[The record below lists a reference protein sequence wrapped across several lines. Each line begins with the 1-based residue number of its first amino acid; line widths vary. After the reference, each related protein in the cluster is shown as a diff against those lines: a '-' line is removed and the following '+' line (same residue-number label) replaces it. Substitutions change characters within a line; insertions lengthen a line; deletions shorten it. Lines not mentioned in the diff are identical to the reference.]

1 MMRLIQRTSTIGRE
15 KEVVMRNQV
24 LTVVF
29 FILAGAL
36 LGPRGVTAD
45 DLEETEKMIESMN
58 DRMAKASIEADT
70 VTIFLHYAEDIIS
83 MPNYGK
89 MVKGKEALKKQDA
102 EMRKAGMKIHSL
114 DYATVNLWICGDL
127 VCEIGTYGISLTL
140 PGMSKPVADN
150 GKYLNI
156 WEKQSN
162 GSFKI
167 KVEIWN
173 TDVNPWGT

>member
-1 MMRLIQRTSTIGRE
+1 MG
-15 KEVVMRNQV
+15 NQIFR
-24 LTVVF
+24 VVF
-29 FILAGAL
+29 
-36 LGPRGVTAD
+36 LGLSIVFFGSRGVTAD
-45 DLEETEKMIESMN
+45 DLEETKKMIENMN
-58 DRMAKASIEADT
+58 DRIAKASIEADT
-70 VTIFLHYAEDIIS
+70 VTIFLHYAEDVVS
-83 MPNYGK
+83 MPNYGE
-89 MVKGKEALKKQDA
+89 MIRGKAALKKQDA

-114 DYATVNLWICGDL
+114 HYATLDLWVSTDL

-156 WEKQSN
+156 WEKQSD
-162 GSFKI
+162 GSLKV